1 MQENESTKRDAENR
15 KEKIRVKYQS
25 AIPDDIDIIPATPQE
40 NFFED
45 KNEKRLAFYV
55 RVSTDDPRQTS
66 SFELQKGHYTEMLN
80 RHGNWKLV
88 DIYADVDMPY
98 GLNTKSP

>member
-1 MQENESTKRDAENR
+1 MQENQPAKKDAEIR
-15 KEKIRVKYQS
+15 KEKIRAKYQS

-45 KNEKRLAFYV
+45 EKEKRVAFYV

-80 RHGNWKLV
+80 HHKNWKLV
-88 DIYADVDMPY
+88 DIYADVGTPY
-98 GLNTKSP
+98 GLNPKSP